1 MQEEWVICRIFH
13 KNGEKKNLLLQ
24 GQSYGLREA
33 ASSPS
38 SGSLPALL
46 ETQTRLLEC
55 QFQSPMQGVQNP
67 FLFGN
72 QENDMKSLINPAV
85 SQSHLFP
92 KNGLQPS
99 FSPIP
104 TTITSSTSATNKNP
118 SPSPSMLFKSLLSH
132 QDCTP
137 KEQLTIQ
144 KQCKTEANFSDFQAP
159 AEAHLQW
166 MDRIHPNPTQYQN
179 PLLFEIDCGLL
190 GLSAFASAPL
200 ADAAAANYDMS
211 TSIAFN
217 RAGF

>member
-1 MQEEWVICRIFH
+1 
-13 KNGEKKNLLLQ
+13 
-24 GQSYGLREA
+24 
-33 ASSPS
+33 
-38 SGSLPALL
+38 
-46 ETQTRLLEC
+46 
-55 QFQSPMQGVQNP
+55 
-67 FLFGN
+67 
-72 QENDMKSLINPAV
+72 
-85 SQSHLFP
+85 
-92 KNGLQPS
+92 
-99 FSPIP
+99 
-104 TTITSSTSATNKNP
+104 
-118 SPSPSMLFKSLLSH
+118 MLFKSLLSH

>member
-1 MQEEWVICRIFH
+1 MICRIFH
-13 KNGEKKNLLLQ
+13 KTGEKKNVVVQ
-24 GQSYGLREA
+24 GQSYGQREV

-38 SGSLPALL
+38 SGSLGP
-46 ETQTRLLEC
+46 LEC

-67 FLFGN
+67 FVMSSN
-72 QENDMKSLINPAV
+72 QENDIKSLLLNPAV

-104 TTITSSTSATNKNP
+104 TTITSTTIATNKNTNTNNNP

-132 QDCTP
+132 HQDCTP
-137 KEQLTIQ
+137 KEQLTIH
-144 KQCKTEANFSDFQAP
+144 KQCKTEANFSHFQAP
-159 AEAHLQW
+159 ADANLQW
-166 MDRIHPNPTQYQN
+166 MDRIHPNPTQQYHN

-200 ADAAAANYDMS
+200 ADAAAAANDMS

>member
-1 MQEEWVICRIFH
+1 MICRIFH
-13 KNGEKKNLLLQ
+13 KTGEKKNGVVQ
-24 GQSYGLREA
+24 GQSNGNREA

-38 SGSLPALL
+38 SGSLTP
-46 ETQTRLLEC
+46 LEC
-55 QFQSPMQGVQNP
+55 QFQGPMQGVQNP
-67 FLFGN
+67 FVMSN
-72 QENDMKSLINPAV
+72 QENDIKSLLLNPAV

-104 TTITSSTSATNKNP
+104 TIITSTPIATNKNTNTNYN
-118 SPSPSMLFKSLLSH
+118 PSPSMLFKSLLSH
-132 QDCTP
+132 QDCPP
-137 KEQLTIQ
+137 KDQLTIH
-144 KQCKTEANFSDFQAP
+144 KQCKTEANFSHFQAP
-159 AEAHLQW
+159 ADANLQW
-166 MDRIHPNPTQYQN
+166 MDRIHPNPTQYHN

-200 ADAAAANYDMS
+200 ADAAAANDMS